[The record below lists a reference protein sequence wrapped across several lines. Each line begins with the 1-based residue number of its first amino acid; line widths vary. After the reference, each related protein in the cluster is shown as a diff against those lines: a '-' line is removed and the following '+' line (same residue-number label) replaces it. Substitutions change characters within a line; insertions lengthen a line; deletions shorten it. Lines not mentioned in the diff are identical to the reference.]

1 MGRAGTAPKSTGP
14 KASTES
20 TDSTDSTDSPTSGAE
35 PAACDLI
42 TERDAS
48 AAFGEPVTNGEHRND
63 ECSWYSKNDLKT
75 VNVIRRSGE
84 VDEWR
89 RGYQNDT
96 WKKIDLG
103 DEAYRSKALDSI
115 TFRLSETTYEVN
127 VVFSTKGDPETIV
140 NDLAKKVY
148 SRL

>member
-1 MGRAGTAPKSTGP
+1 MIQQP
-14 KASTES
+14 
-20 TDSTDSTDSPTSGAE
+20 
-35 PAACDLI
+35 
-42 TERDAS
+42 
-48 AAFGEPVTNGEHRND
+48 PVSVRH
-63 ECSWYSKNDLKT
+63 
-75 VNVIRRSGE
+75 VIRRYGE